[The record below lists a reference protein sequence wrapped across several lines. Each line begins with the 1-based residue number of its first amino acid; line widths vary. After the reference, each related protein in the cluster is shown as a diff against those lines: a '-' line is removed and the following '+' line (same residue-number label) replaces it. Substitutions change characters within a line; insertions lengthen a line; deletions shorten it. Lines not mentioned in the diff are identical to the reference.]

1 MEDDLILGGDETTD
15 MDLSEDPRDM
25 VIAVQLKII
34 DSMYYVND
42 EVSIKRNIVLSRA
55 LDIIKELQKQIF
67 KEIKTTNDNDEQ

>member
-1 MEDDLILGGDETTD
+1 MEDDLILGGEETTD